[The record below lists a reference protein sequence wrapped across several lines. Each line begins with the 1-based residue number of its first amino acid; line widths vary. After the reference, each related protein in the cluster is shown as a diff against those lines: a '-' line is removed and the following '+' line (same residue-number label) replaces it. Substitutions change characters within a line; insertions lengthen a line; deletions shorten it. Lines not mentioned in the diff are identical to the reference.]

1 MVIHEPLP
9 QAVTFTTLVLG
20 GAMTYANWSS
30 FDRDASVFVLA
41 STAIFSATAALAS
54 FLFYSA
60 SRSDR
65 MRALEGETVRG
76 MRCTLGKLPIHQ
88 PALPLA
94 ARIDAAWFAAVPEL
108 VRDGKT
114 EGRNAVAFFNE
125 WLDEHDQDSG
135 YAKLAKRIIL
145 ALAADPQF
153 PASPE
158 PGAHGDRS
166 LLQHSLLVGKRALDT
181 ATNYVY
187 EHDKVNRFAAR
198 DKKFNFDDH
207 RRSPLILLVALAHDL
222 GKLTAFVPTDIPKT
236 YAVVKHHDRESA
248 VQLARFDEFWLLTTE
263 ERDIMNAVV
272 GHYHAERGMPLARG
286 GQAIDD
292 LRHALVHLL
301 IAADKRAGHEEQLFG
316 KTQRITQASASVR
329 SAQRVVAPSGTF
341 TATSSVPTVMTDMT
355 HESAE
360 PKAETKTASTTA
372 TATATFSVD
381 DRVDAALA
389 HQAFVGE
396 ALAVAN
402 TPREMKTAATRV
414 LHADVAV
421 ATLTGSNAV
430 IDLLF
435 RTLLQPGRVNG
446 TERNVN
452 VGIRIND
459 TQRGAKLLV
468 LLEQPLRSAIAGQ
481 SSCPSRYFSEGGL
494 QSHGT
499 LSPLTSELLAG
510 LKALGILWNPHLG
523 STEQANAHNLYKL
536 YGATASRIFLDRALG
551 IRKPPFDVVRSN
563 HDKNAAPFQPG
574 AGYFIRVDSI
584 PDLVA
589 LANLPEYATYVIA
602 GNSIFGARGTVT
614 AKISAPKAVT
624 GAGAGLP
631 SDLFSA
637 YDVKPT
643 VAPPVTLQMPASV
656 LVSGSAPF
664 PAPTEVEVE
673 AAVAVA
679 PPVASLPSVTSV
691 APSTATLADIF
702 GDIFGGALPASEAV
716 ASVPIAVTARTPLDV
731 IFDVKQLV
739 DGSSSKRLLSQHE
752 MENALPELL
761 FSELRALPRPLQLL
775 DVRLADHPTSSEF
788 IVEFPAQGATIHA

>member
-1 MVIHEPLP
+1 MVIREPLP
-9 QAVTFTTLVLG
+9 QAVTFTTLILG
-20 GAMTYANWSS
+20 GALTYGNWSS
-30 FDRDASVFVLA
+30 FDQDASAFVLA
-41 STAIFSATAALAS
+41 STAIFSAATALAS

-65 MRALEGETVRG
+65 MRSLEGETVRG

-94 ARIDAAWFAAVPEL
+94 ARIDSAWFTSVPEL
-108 VRDGKT
+108 VRDGKN

-125 WLDEHDQDSG
+125 WLDEHNQDSG

-145 ALAADPQF
+145 VLAADPQF

-166 LLQHSLLVGKRALDT
+166 LLQHSLLVGKRALDS
-181 ATNYVY
+181 ATSYVY

-198 DKKFNFDDH
+198 DKKFTFDDH

-329 SAQRVVAPSGTF
+329 SGQRELAPSGTLPVAPTAQTAKSADTEAETTTASATS
-341 TATSSVPTVMTDMT
+341 TATTLV
-355 HESAE
+355 
-360 PKAETKTASTTA
+360 TAA
-372 TATATFSVD
+372 FSVA

-389 HQAFVGE
+389 HQALVGE

-421 ATLTGSNAV
+421 ATLAGSNVV

-459 TQRGAKLLV
+459 THRGAKLLV
-468 LLEQPLRSAIAGQ
+468 LLEQPLRSAMAGQ

-523 STEQANAHNLYKL
+523 STETANAHNLYKL

-551 IRKPPFDVVRSN
+551 IRKPPFDVVRPN
-563 HDKNAAPFQPG
+563 HDKSAAPFQPG
-574 AGYFIRVDSI
+574 AGYFIRVDNI
-584 PDLVA
+584 PDLA
-589 LANLPEYATYVIA
+589 AIANLPEYATYVIA
-602 GNSIFGARGTVT
+602 GGNIFGARGTVT
-614 AKISAPKAVT
+614 VKNSASKA
-624 GAGAGLP
+624 AAELP
-631 SDLFSA
+631 ADLFSA
-637 YDVKPT
+637 YDVKPLIS
-643 VAPPVTLQMPASV
+643 PPMMV
-656 LVSGSAPF
+656 LVPIPIPVSES
-664 PAPTEVEVE
+664 APTEV
-673 AAVAVA
+673 AVAVA
-679 PPVASLPSVTSV
+679 VALPVANLSSLTSV
-691 APSTATLADIF
+691 APSTATLTDIF
-702 GDIFGGALPASEAV
+702 GDIFGGAIPPSEAV
-716 ASVPIAVTARTPLDV
+716 ASTPIPVTARTPLDV
-731 IFDVKQLV
+731 IVDVKKLI
-739 DGSSSKRLLSQHE
+739 DDSSSKRLLSQHE
-752 MENALPELL
+752 MENVLPALL

-788 IVEFPAQGATIHA
+788 IVEFSAQGAIIHA